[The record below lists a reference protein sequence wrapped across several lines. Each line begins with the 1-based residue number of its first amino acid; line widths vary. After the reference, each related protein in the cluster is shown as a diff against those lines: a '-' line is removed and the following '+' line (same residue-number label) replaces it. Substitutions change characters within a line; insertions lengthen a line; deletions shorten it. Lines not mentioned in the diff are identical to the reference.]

1 MAERH
6 LWSQAM
12 KIDKKAFADRLRAA
26 LKRERIEAS
35 ASELARLLELQ
46 GEEVSSQ
53 AVSGWLNGKHRPRP
67 AHLEA
72 LARIV
77 GVEPHELEYRKIR
90 PKGVQD
96 VNIAWPDH
104 VRGHDRLAFEDYLQ
118 LSEDK
123 RRLVRDLI
131 AELAKGTSG
140 KTR

>member
-1 MAERH
+1 
-6 LWSQAM
+6 M

-26 LKRERIEAS
+26 LKHEGIEAN

-67 AHLEA
+67 THMEA
-72 LARIV
+72 LAKIV
-77 GVEPHELEYRKIR
+77 GVEPHELEYRRVR

-104 VRGHDRLAFEDYLQ
+104 VRGRDRLAFEDYLQ
-118 LSEDK
+118 LSDDK
-123 RRLVRDLI
+123 RKLVRDLI
-131 AELAKGTSG
+131 AELAKGAPG
-140 KTR
+140 KLR

>member
-1 MAERH
+1 MAERR

-26 LKRERIEAS
+26 LKHERIEEN

-53 AVSGWLNGKHRPRP
+53 AVSSWLTGKHRPRP

-72 LARIV
+72 LAKIV
-77 GVEPHELEYRKIR
+77 GVEPHELEYRVR

-96 VNIAWPDH
+96 VNIAWPDR
-104 VRGHDRLAFEDYLQ
+104 VRG
-118 LSEDK
+118 
-123 RRLVRDLI
+123 RDQ
-131 AELAKGTSG
+131 A
-140 KTR
+140 